1 MPFAINDNDVIV
13 GWYTDSSGNNHGFVK
28 TGGAFSSID
37 YPGAVEP
44 FGTTIIGINNSGTM
58 VGSYWD
64 GSVSHGF
71 LYSAGSFTALDFPGA
86 IESQPFGINSNG
98 DVVGFYWDGTET
110 HGFLYSG
117 GAFSSY
123 DVPAALA
130 TQSYSIND
138 NGQIVGGYNGNGNG
152 FLYEGGVY
160 TNLSVFGALYT
171 AAYGINNSG
180 QIVGSFSGAYPNN
193 SGPLG
198 FLYQEGEFVIIDF
211 PASGGTSAYG
221 INNLGEIVGSFSWGI
236 PAPPAVLF
244 TYTTNNS
251 TITITGCIE
260 SIGYVGAVT
269 IPATINGLPVTSIGG
284 DAFTNNASL
293 TSVTIPD
300 SVTNIGDA
308 AFSSDSGLTSVMIGN
323 GVSFIGDEA
332 FSLCTNLTA
341 VYCLSDAPG
350 LGSNVFY
357 QDDNATVYYSAG
369 TMGWGA
375 TFGGLPAM
383 LGSALIPAAY
393 VVTNGTITI
402 TDYIGSGG
410 AVIIPATI
418 SGLQVTG
425 IGDNAFS
432 GSTGLTSVTIGTN
445 VASIGDDA
453 FSGCTGLTSVTIP
466 GSVTNIGDAAF
477 SGCAGLTSITIGTN
491 VASIEDSAFSSCT
504 SLTSVYF
511 QGNAPSVGLSV
522 FNSDTN
528 ATVYYLAGTT
538 GWGSTFAGLPAFL
551 WDALLPAAYVITNG
565 TITITHYAGWGG
577 ALIIPATIGGV
588 QVTGIGDDA
597 FAGCAGLTSVT
608 IPGSVTNI
616 GDGAFS
622 GCVSL
627 NVVCF
632 NGNAPGVGLSVFNS
646 DTGATVYY
654 LPGTTGWGSTF
665 AGLPA
670 LLWNAQAQSGGDS
683 FGVGMNGF
691 GFNITGTSNLV
702 VVVEAANNLA
712 HPNWLPVGTNTLTSG
727 SSYFSDPAWTNY
739 DHRFYR
745 LSAP

>member
-1 MPFAINDNDVIV
+1 M
-13 GWYTDSSGNNHGFVK
+13 
-28 TGGAFSSID
+28 
-37 YPGAVEP
+37 
-44 FGTTIIGINNSGTM
+44 
-58 VGSYWD
+58 
-64 GSVSHGF
+64 
-71 LYSAGSFTALDFPGA
+71 
-86 IESQPFGINSNG
+86 
-98 DVVGFYWDGTET
+98 
-110 HGFLYSG
+110 
-117 GAFSSY
+117 
-123 DVPAALA
+123 
-130 TQSYSIND
+130 
-138 NGQIVGGYNGNGNG
+138 
-152 FLYEGGVY
+152 YEGGVY

-221 INNLGEIVGSFSWGI
+221 INNLGEIVGSFSWGL
-236 PAPPAVLF
+236 PTPPAVLF
-244 TYTTNNS
+244 TYTTNNG

-284 DAFTNNASL
+284 DAFTNNTTL
-293 TSVTIPD
+293 TSVTIPN

-308 AFSSDSGLTSVMIGN
+308 AFASDSGLTSVMIGN

-375 TFGGLPAM
+375 TFGGVPAM
-383 LGSALIPAAY
+383 LGSALVPAAY

-445 VASIGDDA
+445 VASIGDSA
-453 FSGCTGLTSVTIP
+453 FSGCTSLTAVTIPNSVTSIGDSAFSGCTGLNVVYFNGNAPSVGLSVFASDTNATVYYLAGTTGWASTFAGLPASLWSALVPAAYVITNGTITITHYTGWGGALVIQATISGVQVAGIGNNAFSGCTALTSVTIPDSVTGIGAGAFSFCTGLTSVTIP

-477 SGCAGLTSITIGTN
+477 SGCA
-491 VASIEDSAFSSCT
+491 
-504 SLTSVYF
+504 SL
-511 QGNAPSVGLSV
+511 
-522 FNSDTN
+522 D
-528 ATVYYLAGTT
+528 
-538 GWGSTFAGLPAFL
+538 
-551 WDALLPAAYVITNG
+551 
-565 TITITHYAGWGG
+565 
-577 ALIIPATIGGV
+577 
-588 QVTGIGDDA
+588 
-597 FAGCAGLTSVT
+597 
-608 IPGSVTNI
+608 
-616 GDGAFS
+616 
-622 GCVSL
+622 
-627 NVVCF
+627 VVCF

-654 LPGTTGWGSTF
+654 LPGTIGWSSTF

-683 FGVGMNGF
+683 FGVGTNGF

-739 DHRFYR
+739 DRRFYR